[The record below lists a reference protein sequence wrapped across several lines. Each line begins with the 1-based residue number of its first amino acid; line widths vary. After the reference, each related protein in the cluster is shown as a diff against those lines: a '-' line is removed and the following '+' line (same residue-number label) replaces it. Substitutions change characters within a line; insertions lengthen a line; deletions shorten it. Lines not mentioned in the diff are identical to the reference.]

1 MISLNLCRAVPN
13 KGALSTPDTASRD
26 LRARLRRALDHSAH
40 YLPAQ
45 APLEVFVHHNTLHA
59 FQHLPFHEGVAAA
72 QAKLGVHGYLSE
84 ERYREALASGRIAEA
99 DLNVVIAEASF
110 AVTPVAPGF
119 PPERTVAQ
127 LVTRHSIAAQSPAA
141 LHWQIVEKGAA
152 SGFASEVSVS
162 AKRAIITATD
172 LWLTPRL
179 AGAGGDDGGSKLFRL
194 ADGAVAADE
203 DVARLIVGQPE
214 FLTPAAE
221 LAALLGARARPEAF
235 AARHEAVAVRSLWTA
250 CVDACRHLE
259 GTVRRAELVPEF
271 HREALLACGD
281 EDANELVHAS
291 LIPLC
296 GVFLDRGQSHWSMP
310 DRERGFFGAWMGV
323 MLAGRS
329 VRPGWLS
336 QLGARLRGYQVR
348 EVDAEGV
355 VLELLAELG
364 VEADECERFVEHT
377 LLQLPG
383 FAGMFARLEQAPGPI
398 GRSRSRVAL
407 IDFLAVRLVLDL
419 FAFQDIGRRLGHRG
433 PVAELR
439 RFCAGLPR
447 VAPPIR
453 RGPHDTAWPLF
464 MLAQHAG
471 LGAPTI
477 RAARREHIDA
487 VLGLLDRLD
496 DTARQVLWHEAYERR
511 YRTQLLD
518 AVAANI
524 KHEDAPL
531 APTAAP
537 RFQVVFCIDD
547 RFESSRRHLEELSSA
562 CETYGTAGFFGLAI
576 AYQGIDDP
584 STFPLCPV
592 VVTPQHRIDE
602 EPLTQQWDLAELRK
616 QRLRGWG
623 RATTMWSRASRS
635 LVLGMLL
642 SIAAGAL
649 AVVPLVVSVFWPRR
663 AGRMRQALRGWLL
676 PEPRTRLTPARLGAE
691 DMAASE
697 LFAGFSFAEEAL
709 RVGNLLEN
717 IGMTRRFA
725 RVVTVLG
732 HDSSS
737 ANNPYFP
744 AYSCGAC
751 GGRSGGPNAR
761 LFAAMANQPE
771 VRELLAARGIEIP
784 ADTVFVGGVYDTCA
798 ERVRLFDSEE
808 QAPGMEVELGA
819 LRQLL
824 AEMCR
829 RNAHERCRRFESAP
843 AYPSL
848 EKAHDHVEGRALDL
862 SQARPELGHATNAAC
877 VVGRR
882 ELSQGLFLDRRAFL
896 VSYDPS
902 IDPSGA
908 VLERTL
914 LAVGPVGA
922 GINLEYFFSTVDG
935 ERLGSGTKLPHNVT
949 GLFGLMNGAA
959 SDLRTGLPKQMV
971 EIHEPVRLHIVVEA
985 TPETLTRICERQPVV
1000 AELVMNEW
1008 VRLAAVDPETRQI
1021 YTFDARRGFQP
1032 YTPQNPILPSV
1043 SRSRDWYTGHADFLA
1058 PARVASLPLLGEP
1071 HHA

>member
-1 MISLNLCRAVPN
+1 
-13 KGALSTPDTASRD
+13 
-26 LRARLRRALDHSAH
+26 LRARLRHALEHSAH

-45 APLEVFVHHNTLHA
+45 GPLEVFVHHNTLHA
-59 FQHLPFHEGVAAA
+59 YQHLPFHRGVAAA
-72 QAKLGVHGYLSE
+72 ATKLGVQGYLAE
-84 ERYREALASGRIAEA
+84 EKYREALSRGRILES
-99 DLNVVIAEASF
+99 DLAAVVAEASF
-110 AVTPVAPGF
+110 VATPVAPGF
-119 PPERTVAQ
+119 PTERMVAQ
-127 LVTRHSIAAQSPAA
+127 LVTRHCIAAQTPAA

-152 SGFASEVSVS
+152 SGFAAEVSS
-162 AKRAIITATD
+162 GSKQAIITATD

-179 AGAGGDDGGSKLFRL
+179 AGASGIDEGSKLFRL

-203 DVARLIVGQPE
+203 DVARQIVGVPE

-221 LAALLGARARPEAF
+221 LAALLGTRARPEAF

-250 CVDACRHLE
+250 CVDACRHFD
-259 GTVRRAELVPEF
+259 GTESRARAPGF

-281 EDANELVHAS
+281 EDTNELVHAT

-310 DRERGFFGAWMGV
+310 DRERGFFSAWMSV

-329 VRPGWLS
+329 IRPGWLA
-336 QLGARLRGYQVR
+336 QLGARLRGYQGR
-348 EVDAEGV
+348 QADAEEV
-355 VLELLAELG
+355 VLELLVELG
-364 VEADECERFVEHT
+364 VEAGECERFIEHT

-398 GRSRSRVAL
+398 GRSRARVAL

-419 FAFQDIGRRLGHRG
+419 FAFQDIGKRLGHRA

-447 VAPPIR
+447 IAR
-453 RGPHDTAWPLF
+453 ASTRGPHDTAWPLF

-471 LGAPTI
+471 VAAPTI

-487 VLGLLDRLD
+487 VVGLLDRLD

-518 AVAANI
+518 AVAANLE
-524 KHEDAPL
+524 HDDVVVAPST
-531 APTAAP
+531 PP
-537 RFQVVFCIDD
+537 RFQVMFCIDD
-547 RFESSRRHLEELSSA
+547 RFESSRRHLEELSGA

-602 EPLTQQWDLAELRK
+602 EPLTQQWDLAALRK

-623 RATTMWSRASRS
+623 RATTLWSRMSRS
-635 LVLGMLL
+635 LVLGMLV

-649 AVVPLVVSVFWPRR
+649 AVVPLVMSVFWPRT
-663 AGRMRQALRGWLL
+663 AGRLRLALRRWLL

-697 LFAGFSFAEEAL
+697 LYAGFSFDEEAL

-725 RVVTVLG
+725 RVVAVLG

-761 LFAAMANQPE
+761 LYASMANQPE
-771 VRELLAARGIEIP
+771 VRERLAARGISIP
-784 ADTVFVGGVYDTCA
+784 ADTVFVGGVYDTCSD
-798 ERVRLFDSEE
+798 RVRLFDSEE
-808 QAPGMEVELGA
+808 LAPELQTELVEL
-819 LRQLL
+819 RKLL
-824 AEMCR
+824 LEMGR

-843 AYPSL
+843 AHPSP
-848 EKAHDHVEGRALDL
+848 EQARDHVEGRALDL

-902 IDPSGA
+902 IDASGA

-914 LAVGPVGA
+914 AAVGPVGA

-949 GLFGLMNGAA
+949 GLFGLMNGAG
-959 SDLRTGLPKQMV
+959 SDLRTGLPKQMT
-971 EIHEPVRLHIVVEA
+971 EIHEPVRLHLIVEA
-985 TPETLTRICERQPVV
+985 TPEMLTQVCERQPAV
-1000 AELVMNEW
+1000 AELVRNEW
-1008 VRLAAVDPETRQI
+1008 VRLAAVHPDTREI
-1021 YTFDARRGFQP
+1021 YTFDARRGFEL

-1043 SRSRDWYTGHADFLA
+1043 SRSRDWYTGHADFLP
-1058 PARVASLPLLGEP
+1058 PARVVSAVPR
-1071 HHA
+1071 HA